1 MFISL
6 GDEILIYF
14 IADTHFSEENI
25 ILYENRPFKDAA
37 EMDNTLLERWN
48 QVILKEDEVY
58 VLGDFGAQDKESFI
72 VSQLKGRKFL
82 VKGNHDTKSNSY
94 YRDCGFEEVYDYPI
108 ILKNFWI
115 LSHEPL
121 YVNTNMPY
129 ANLFGHVH
137 NSPIIKTYSNQHY
150 CVSVER
156 INYTPISFN
165 DIISNIQNQN
175 YKE

>member
-6 GDEILIYF
+6 GEEILIYF

-37 EMDNTLLERWN
+37 EMDSTLLERWN

-115 LSHEPL
+115 GAGEIAQKLRMLIALPEDQELDFHPHMTHKCL
-121 YVNTNMPY
+121 
-129 ANLFGHVH
+129 
-137 NSPIIKTYSNQHY
+137 
-150 CVSVER
+150 
-156 INYTPISFN
+156 
-165 DIISNIQNQN
+165 
-175 YKE
+175 